1 MQSRHF
7 IETVNCCHHIS
18 FAISRLDIHSWKRE
32 ATHRRLTPRVIMHI
46 YTTHIYMYTYV
57 RTYVRT
63 YTHTK
68 DHTSLSHPPCVVLH
82 TYAYINL
89 CIYTFMQTKIHTS
102 IRSLIAITPYLVWL
116 CTHIRTYMHT
126 CIHIYIRLNIRTDRH
141 TYSARKQKVILPLI

>member
-1 MQSRHF
+1 
-7 IETVNCCHHIS
+7 
-18 FAISRLDIHSWKRE
+18 
-32 ATHRRLTPRVIMHI
+32 MHI

-68 DHTSLSHPPCVVLH
+68 DHTSLSHPPCVVFH

-116 CTHIRTYMHT
+116 CTHIHTYMHT

-141 TYSARKQKVILPLI
+141 TYSARKHKANTQIFGYSIYSVSAFYSSLSTTETRVNMLL